1 MSRAVRV
8 ALATSSSLPDWE
20 VDDAPLVAALESRGV
35 SVSQPAWDSA
45 DEDWSRFDACLLRT
59 TWDYQERLD
68 EFLAWVQRMS
78 RETKL
83 INPKSVVEWNIR
95 KSYLRE
101 LEQDGARCIPTLWL
115 ERGSSVDLAS
125 LVREAGWSTGFIKPL
140 VGANARETY
149 RFGGDDLATVQV
161 EIDRLLRTESLL
173 LQPYV
178 ESVESQGEVSAIFF
192 DGAFSHGVRKIPKA
206 GDYRVQD
213 DWGASDEQWVPSSE
227 QLRDAHHILE
237 HVEARCSP
245 DERLLYARLD
255 FLFLE
260 DGALGLNEAEV
271 IEPSLF
277 FRHSAEAGARLAD
290 ALLHRCAT

>member
-1 MSRAVRV
+1 MSSGMHI

-20 VDDAPLVAALESRGV
+20 VDDAPLIAALEARGV
-35 SVSQPAWDSA
+35 RVSRPAWDSV

-68 EFLAWVQRMS
+68 EFLAWVRRVS
-78 RETKL
+78 RETQL
-83 INPKSVVEWNIR
+83 INPQPVIEWNIR

-101 LEQDGARCIPTLWL
+101 LEADGARCIPTCWL
-115 ERGSSVDLAS
+115 DRGSSVDLAS
-125 LVREAGWSTGFIKPL
+125 VIGEAGWSRGFIKPV

-149 RFGGDDLATVQV
+149 RFNDDDLAKVQV
-161 EIDRLLRTESLL
+161 EVDRLLQSESLL
-173 LQPYV
+173 LQPCL
-178 ESVESQGEVSAIFF
+178 ESVETQGEVSTLFF
-192 DGAFSHGVRKIPKA
+192 DGEFSHGVRKIPKA

-213 DWGASDEQWVPSSE
+213 DWGASDEPWVPSSD
-227 QLRDAHHILE
+227 QLRDAQTILE
-237 HVEARCSP
+237 RVEARCSP
-245 DERLLYARLD
+245 NERLLYARLD

-260 DGALGLNEAEV
+260 DERLGLNEAEV

-290 ALLHRCAT
+290 ALLRRCAT